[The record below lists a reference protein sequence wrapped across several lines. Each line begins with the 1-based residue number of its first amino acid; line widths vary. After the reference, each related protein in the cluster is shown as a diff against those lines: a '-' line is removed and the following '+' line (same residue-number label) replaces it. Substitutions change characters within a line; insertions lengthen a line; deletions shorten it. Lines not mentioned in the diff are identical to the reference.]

1 MNTPMM
7 QVSFTYTLKISVL
20 KSITISVIAIAK
32 IANTETQNVLNFQ
45 ITRIRKMSAKLC
57 STFSNFCKI
66 FLKSLFGS

>member
-1 MNTPMM
+1 M
-7 QVSFTYTLKISVL
+7 YTLKISVL

-57 STFSNFCKI
+57 NFFPNFRKI

>member
-1 MNTPMM
+1 MM
-7 QVSFTYTLKISVL
+7 QVSFMYTLKISVL

-57 STFSNFCKI
+57 STF
-66 FLKSLFGS
+66 